1 MKLIFVYN
9 ASHTRAA
16 SLLASAHKFFSPNT
30 YRCDLCSLT
39 FGVFFENRR
48 WRAFRKS
55 TDLEMV
61 FLHKDQFLKQYKS
74 KWLPRY
80 DFPVVLSQEKDV
92 LELFLSSADIA
103 NIKDAEGLIGAIQ
116 SANIKSLY

>member
-1 MKLIFVYN
+1 MKLIFVSN
-9 ASHTRAA
+9 ASHTRAG

-39 FGVFFENRR
+39 FGVFFENRP

-61 FLHKDQFLKQYKS
+61 FLHKDQFLKRYKS

-80 DFPVVLSQEKDV
+80 DFPVILYQEREM
-92 LELFLSSADIA
+92 LELFLSSTDLAK
-103 NIKDAEGLIGAIQ
+103 IKDTKGLIGAIQ
-116 SANIKSLY
+116 SAI

>member
-30 YRCDLCSLT
+30 YRCDSCSLT

-92 LELFLSSADIA
+92 LETFLSSADIA
-103 NIKDAEGLIGAIQ
+103 NIKNAEGLIGAIQ
-116 SANIKSLY
+116 SAI

>member
-9 ASHTRAA
+9 ASHTRAG

-39 FGVFFENRR
+39 FGVFFENRP

-61 FLHKDQFLKQYKS
+61 FLHKDQFLRQYKS

-103 NIKDAEGLIGAIQ
+103 KIKDAEGLIGAIQ
-116 SANIKSLY
+116 SAM

>member
-103 NIKDAEGLIGAIQ
+103 NIKNAEGLIGAIQ
-116 SANIKSLY
+116 SAI